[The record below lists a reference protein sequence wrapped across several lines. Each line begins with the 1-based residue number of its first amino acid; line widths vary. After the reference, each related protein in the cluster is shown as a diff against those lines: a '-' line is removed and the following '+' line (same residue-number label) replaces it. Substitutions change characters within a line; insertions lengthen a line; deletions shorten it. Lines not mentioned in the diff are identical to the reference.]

1 MKLLLLFFLFLQ
13 GLALPQPPNH
23 SFEKRILVS
32 QNTLNDSDN
41 GEQFVET
48 KKVFVTLV
56 IGPYTF
62 KKRREKGNRVT
73 FSCNGCQKFKHYLP
87 AVAVRERLD
96 SNPENDQFEL
106 DLDTIPANTDHMCG
120 NSGIEDLVKKFRKEI
135 DEEIKLDPTQPFP
148 ALYLRMRS
156 VLTT

>member
-41 GEQFVET
+41 GEHLVET

-56 IGPYTF
+56 I
-62 KKRREKGNRVT
+62 KK
-73 FSCNGCQKFKHYLP
+73 
-87 AVAVRERLD
+87 ERLKVICFPLH
-96 SNPENDQFEL
+96 SPLQLLLQLVLQFSQGL
-106 DLDTIPANTDHMCG
+106 HPG
-120 NSGIEDLVKKFRKEI
+120 QVQEDLL
-135 DEEIKLDPTQPFP
+135 LDGDPLCIAEHLQPHLQSQLLQYQ
-148 ALYLRMRS
+148 ALLIHLRMRYL
-156 VLTT
+156 V